1 MSHFICHTILIQFLL
16 LHVSLFIF
24 SANPITSNEPGKYI
38 LGGKYDNAI
47 LPMDESQQT
56 LQDASI
62 EIADGQTI
70 MTFTKMLKEENEIKI
85 APGLNTF
92 LWAHGSD
99 TESTYHGVN
108 KGAFQLNLL
117 GV

>member
-1 MSHFICHTILIQFLL
+1 
-16 LHVSLFIF
+16 
-24 SANPITSNEPGKYI
+24 
-38 LGGKYDNAI
+38 
-47 LPMDESQQT
+47 MDESQQT

-62 EIADGQTI
+62 EIVDGQTI